1 MYHGALASRIVRV
14 GLSVLDSGMTEHRAQ
29 ERNRAVT
36 RVLRIGAPSKHTRAR
51 FSDLAVGKTL
61 ASTKPSAKRCRAV
74 CLALKPTARV

>member
-29 ERNRAVT
+29 ERNRGVT
-36 RVLRIGAPSKHTRAR
+36 RVLGIGATRQRAR
-51 FSDLAVGKTL
+51 GSFASASGMYIL
-61 ASTKPSAKRCRAV
+61 ASTKQSAKRCRAV